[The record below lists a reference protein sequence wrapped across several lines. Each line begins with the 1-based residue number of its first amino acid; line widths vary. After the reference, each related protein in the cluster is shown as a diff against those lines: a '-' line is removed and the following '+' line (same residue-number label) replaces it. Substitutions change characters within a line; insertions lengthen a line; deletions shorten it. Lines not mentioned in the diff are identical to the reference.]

1 MTNPFQ
7 PDKDP
12 IKRTTHTLPAIYSWP
27 ATKHR
32 FDDESEW
39 AIRAAM
45 ASRRP
50 LLVRGEPGLG
60 KSQLARAAAH
70 LMDVPFLYQVID
82 ARTECDDLLYKYDAV
97 SRLAQAQ
104 LLGAVKESAG
114 WKENLAEA
122 NFIEPGPLWWAFNW
136 KSAQEQA
143 DRYCRKCDTPPA
155 PAGWKP
161 GGGCVV
167 LVDEIDKAD
176 SDVPNGLLE
185 SLGNLGFR
193 VPLTGRSVHLPE
205 PETGEP
211 APVPP
216 LVIVTTNEER
226 ELPAAFLRRCMVL
239 QMKFPGDRAG
249 QIDFLLARARAHHAA
264 EDVGDTVLRVA
275 AEQLLGDR
283 EDAERVGPSRPGAA
297 EYLDLIT
304 ALVELARGNEPE
316 QLKTLEKIRG
326 FAFRKHPDES
336 GS

>member
-1 MTNPFQ
+1 MSVSFQ
-7 PDKDP
+7 PDKNP
-12 IKRTTHTLPAIYSWP
+12 NKRQIHTLPAIYSWQ

-39 AIRAAM
+39 AIRAAIG
-45 ASRRP
+45 SRRP

-70 LMDVPFLYQVID
+70 VMGVPFLYQVID

-104 LLGAVKESAG
+104 LLGAVKEAG
-114 WKENLAEA
+114 NWREDLAEA

-136 KSAQEQA
+136 ASAQAQA
-143 DRYCRKCDTPPA
+143 DRYCRACEAPPK
-155 PAGWKP
+155 PDGWQP

-193 VPLTGRSVHLPE
+193 VPLTGKAVSLPKAKE
-205 PETGEP
+205 GANP
-211 APVPP
+211 PVAP

-239 QMKFPGDRAG
+239 QMKLPESRDA
-249 QIDFLLARARAHHAA
+249 QIEFLLARARAHHAA
-264 EDVGDTVLRVA
+264 KEVGEGVLRTA
-275 AEQLLGDR
+275 AGQLLDDR
-283 EDAERVGPSRPGAA
+283 ADAEHMGPALPGAA
-297 EYLDLIT
+297 EFLDLVA
-304 ALVELARGNEPE
+304 ALIEIAPGDEKG
-316 QLKTLEKIRG
+316 QLTTLERIRG
-326 FAFRKHPDES
+326 FAFRKNPDES
-336 GS
+336 KS